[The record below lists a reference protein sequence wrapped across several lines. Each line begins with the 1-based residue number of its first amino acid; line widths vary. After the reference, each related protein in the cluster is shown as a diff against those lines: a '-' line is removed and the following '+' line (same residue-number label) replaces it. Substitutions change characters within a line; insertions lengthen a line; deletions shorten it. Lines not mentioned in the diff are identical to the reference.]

1 MRNQTPLAG
10 YAVILVLMW
19 STVLHG
25 CSSWRLAE
33 RPPDEQDSSRI
44 RVTLKSGEAF
54 EMREAYVRVDT
65 LIGKGARTATTF
77 TGSPVQVWDVDRAI
91 PLAQVAGIEER
102 KGDPG
107 KTWLTVLVGVVALG
121 AIAYTT
127 VWLYGV
133 SNLEVL
139 N

>member
-1 MRNQTPLAG
+1 M
-10 YAVILVLMW
+10 
-19 STVLHG
+19 
-25 CSSWRLAE
+25 AE

-44 RVTLKSGEAF
+44 RVTLKSGDVF
-54 EMREAYVRVDT
+54 EMREAHVRVDT
-65 LIGKGARTATTF
+65 LIGKGARTSITV

-107 KTWLTVLVGVVALG
+107 KTWLTILGGIVVLG

-133 SNLEVL
+133 SNL
-139 N
+139 